1 MRTGW
6 KQRCRWM
13 IAAGAVVAAA
23 TACIPEPGPAA
34 SSFTFQG
41 GGYGHG
47 VGMSQYGAKGRAD
60 AGQSAGQIIAAYFPG
75 TRIANVA
82 QPGVRVKLGDTSK
95 LVVQGA
101 ELYGG
106 ALGQGNSLLP
116 GNSVTVTADAS
127 SQVWFTPASGPA
139 TRITNPGQAAVVDW
153 VDGLQI
159 TSPTFGH
166 RYRYG
171 RMVIWPSAGKLE
183 VVIDELPMQRYL
195 DGIGEVPSSWHHEA
209 LRAQAIA
216 ARTFAAYRVAHPRS
230 ARYDLLAST
239 ADQNYI
245 GDDKPS
251 GAQGDRWVAAVAST
265 NNQVIA
271 HGSQLAQT
279 FYSSS
284 NGGHTERSSYVW
296 AADLP
301 YLVASA
307 DPYDAAGG
315 SNPNRAWTR
324 QYTGV
329 ELGQWLRAAG
339 RPDIGAVTGLEVT
352 GGQGA
357 SGRLDKASV
366 LVRGATGGYYT
377 ITGNQLRS
385 AINARAGSGRQL
397 LSTKFTITPV
407 A

>member
-6 KQRCRWM
+6 KQRCRSM
-13 IAAGAVVAAA
+13 VAVGAVLAAA
-23 TACIPEPGPAA
+23 TACIPEPSPDA
-34 SSFTFQG
+34 SGFTFNG

-47 VGMSQYGAKGRAD
+47 IGMSQYGAKGRAD
-60 AGQSAGQIIAAYFPG
+60 AGHSAAQILAAYFPG
-75 TRIANVA
+75 TRIATVA
-82 QPGVRVKLGDTSK
+82 QPGVRVKLGNTSS
-95 LVVQGA
+95 LVVQGP

-106 ALGQGNSLLP
+106 VLGQGNSRLP
-116 GNSVTVTADAS
+116 GTSVTVTADNAR
-127 SQVWFTPASGPA
+127 QVWFTPAGGGA
-139 TRITNPGQAAVVDW
+139 TRIGGPGQAVVVDW

-159 TSPTFGH
+159 NSPTFGH

-171 RMVIWPSAGKLE
+171 RMVVWPSAGSLE

-209 LRAQAIA
+209 LRSQAIA
-216 ARTFAAYRVAHPRS
+216 ARTFAAYRLAHPRS

-251 GAQGDRWVAAVAST
+251 GAQGERWVAAVAAT
-265 NNQVIA
+265 NNQVLMS
-271 HGSQLAQT
+271 GSQLAQP

-284 NGGHTERSSYVW
+284 NGGHSERSGYVW
-296 AADLP
+296 ASDLP
-301 YLVASA
+301 YLVAAA

-315 SNPNRAWTR
+315 ANRNHSWSR
-324 QYTGV
+324 HYTGA

-339 RPDIGAVTGLEVT
+339 RPDIGAVTGLEIT

-357 SGRLDKASV
+357 SGRVDKASV
-366 LVRGATGGYYT
+366 LVRGASGGYYT

-385 AINARAGSGRQL
+385 AINARSGSARQL
-397 LSTKFTITPV
+397 LSTKFSITPV